1 MLAEI
6 GNFKFEIN
14 ETAYEKLSRSIN
26 YKFNSTQRLGSFDN
40 WQSVGKYE
48 ETINLEGTLILKS
61 QEQLK
66 DFETMAK
73 EKKVQRFG
81 TAKISKQVII
91 LNLELDRSNFL
102 NDGQFLKQSFK
113 ISMAVV
119 GGVNNGK

>member
-26 YKFNSTQRLGSFDN
+26 YKFNSTQRLGNFDN

-73 EKKVQRFG
+73 EKQVQRFG

-119 GGVNNGK
+119 GGSK